1 MSEKN
6 LNLSSFS
13 FYLVTIENLPFKFL
27 NLKSIAL
34 SMKSLFLQ
42 ECGHHQTQN
51 ENLSLFNPD
60 QFMIKIFS
68 N

>member
-42 ECGHHQTQN
+42 ECGHQTQN
-51 ENLSLFNPD
+51 ENLASFNHGNRV
-60 QFMIKIFS
+60 S
-68 N
+68 